1 MAHSVFYNPR
11 RHIIDSLFEC
21 IVTIN
26 GFIHHVVINRFVCS
40 CEAKG
45 VTLLELMVVFF
56 SVGLFTIGGGLVSIP
71 LLFNAFVVSGVLSI
85 DMFYQ
90 LVSIAES
97 TPGPIAINLA
107 TYLGFVQHGWF
118 GAMLATTMFVLPAYV
133 LLEWFYPWYLKHQ
146 HIPFLIIMMNTLK
159 ITVIALIGLTL
170 LRVMEHIV
178 DQQRGSP
185 LQGLLVFSLL
195 SVFYGVNQKR
205 PLLLVGMGAL
215 LGVIFFR

>member
-1 MAHSVFYNPR
+1 M
-11 RHIIDSLFEC
+11 
-21 IVTIN
+21 
-26 GFIHHVVINRFVCS
+26 
-40 CEAKG
+40 
-45 VTLLELMVVFF
+45 TLLELMVVFF

-118 GAMLATTMFVLPAYV
+118 GAMLATIMFVLPAYV

-195 SVFYGVNQKR
+195 SVFYVVNQKR